1 MQFRLSFLLVSAIS
15 SMLLACSGSGGA
27 ARKDDA
33 LSLGMKY
40 ERPEHAQLFR
50 WRSWQESR
58 GCLEILNADSTVM
71 ATIYRDSS
79 DYLADALKPEAAVV
93 LDSSG
98 AGLATMSSTHVA
110 LMEPWDS
117 QLGNWSGGGYLKYIR
132 SEAAQRRVRA
142 GNVLDFGGNPEW
154 NHEAILAANFKAFC
168 TYPFG
173 NPLQGVEW
181 AKGFA
186 VVPVVEYEEPTP
198 LGRAEWMRALAW
210 LIGDAQADSAD
221 LAFAAIADRY
231 QDIQR
236 TAPLI
241 EDPLVVLTGSV
252 EQGAWTA
259 PNGNSFVAQLI
270 EDAGGQYIFSDAE
283 ASGNVEL
290 SLEALYSLREKVDV
304 LGLVLYERDTAGLS
318 VSSWM
323 SSSPHHKQ
331 IVPESRRVF
340 AANTMTCDY
349 FGWWVAHPDAL
360 LANVRKVLYPDSSTQ
375 EVPMC
380 FELLRP

>member
-1 MQFRLSFLLVSAIS
+1 MQFRLSLLLVFAIGS
-15 SMLLACSGSGGA
+15 LLFACSGSGEA
-27 ARKDDA
+27 DRKHHVH
-33 LSLGMKY
+33 SEGMEY
-40 ERPEHAQLFR
+40 EQPEHAQRFR
-50 WRSWQESR
+50 WRSWRESR
-58 GCLEILNADSTVM
+58 GCLEILNADSTIM
-71 ATIYRDSS
+71 ATVYRDSS

-93 LDSSG
+93 LDG
-98 AGLATMSSTHVA
+98 TGTGLATMSSTHVA

-117 QLGNWSGGGYLKYIR
+117 ELGNWSGGGYLKYIR
-132 SEAAQRRVRA
+132 SEAAQRHFRA

-210 LIGDAQADSAD
+210 LVGDAQADSAD
-221 LAFAAIADRY
+221 LVFAAIADRY

-236 TAPLI
+236 TAPLV

-270 EDAGGQYIFSDAE
+270 EDAGGQYIFSDAQM
-283 ASGNVEL
+283 SGNVEL
-290 SLEALYSLREKVDV
+290 SLESLYVLREEVDV
-304 LGLVLYERDTAGLS
+304 LGLVLYEHDTAGFS

-323 SSSPHHKQ
+323 TSSPHHEQ
-331 IVPESRRVF
+331 IVPRSRRVF

-360 LANVRKVLYPDSSTQ
+360 LANVRQVLYPDSTKQ
-375 EVPMC
+375 DIPMC
-380 FELLRP
+380 FEPLRP